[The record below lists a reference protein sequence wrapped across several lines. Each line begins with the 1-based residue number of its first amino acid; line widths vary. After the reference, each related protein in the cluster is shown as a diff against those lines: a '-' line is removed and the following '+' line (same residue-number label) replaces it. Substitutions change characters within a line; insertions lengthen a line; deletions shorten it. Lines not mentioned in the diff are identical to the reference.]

1 MTMEQPL
8 PEAVA
13 RLFPEGSEQQLEEQ
27 LRQAQRLEAVGQ
39 LAGGIAHDFRNLL
52 TAIRGYADLVRRNLG
67 PDDRN
72 RADLDQVVLAA
83 DRATELTGQ
92 LLAFSRRQVLQPR
105 IVDPAEVVM
114 GVAPMLRRLLGEH
127 IELVIHAAPDLE
139 RVRADP
145 SQLEQIIVN
154 LAVNARDAMPG
165 GGTLTIETAN
175 VDLDAEYSAVHADVV
190 PGPYLALI
198 VSDTGTGM
206 DASTSARVFEPFFT
220 TKAPGI
226 GTGMGLATVRG
237 IVQQSGGSIFVYSE
251 PGFGTSFKV
260 YLPRV
265 ADEAAPDPRTVPR
278 EPAPTGSETILL
290 VEDEEV
296 VRAYAMRILSE
307 LGYTVIEASTGTEA
321 LAMGATHTGAIDLL
335 VTDVVLPGPQ
345 GYQLGRQLRSLRP
358 GLRVLYISGF
368 TENSLVHHG
377 VADEAVA
384 FLQKPFSG
392 EALGWAARQA
402 LDRPA

>member
-1 MTMEQPL
+1 MVSPL
-8 PEAVA
+8 PERVS
-13 RLFPEGSEQQLEEQ
+13 RLPSEALDQERLEEQ

-67 PDDRN
+67 PDDPN

-92 LLAFSRRQVLQPR
+92 LLAFSRRQVPQPR
-105 IVDPAEVVM
+105 VVDAAEVVM

-127 IELVIHAAPDLE
+127 IQLVIRAAHDLE

-145 SQLEQIIVN
+145 SQLEQVIVN

-165 GGTLTIETAN
+165 GGTLTIETVN
-175 VDLDAEYSAVHADVV
+175 LDIDAKDAADHPDIV
-190 PGPYLALI
+190 PGRYVAL
-198 VSDTGTGM
+198 VVTDTGAGM
-206 DASTSARVFEPFFT
+206 DATTSARIFEPFFT

-226 GTGMGLATVRG
+226 GTGMGLATVHG
-237 IVQQSGGSIFVYSE
+237 IVEESGGSISVRSE
-251 PGFGTSFKV
+251 PGSGTSFRV
-260 YLPRV
+260 HLPSV
-265 ADEAAPDPRTVPR
+265 AGEADPDPRTGPG
-278 EPAPTGSETILL
+278 EPAPSGSETILL

-296 VRAYAMRILSE
+296 VRAYAARILSE

-321 LAMGATHTGAIDLL
+321 LEVGARHASAIDLL

-345 GYQLGRQLRSLRP
+345 GDELSRRLCALRP
-358 GLRVLYISGF
+358 GMRVLYISGF
-368 TENSLVHHG
+368 TESSEIHRR
-377 VADEAVA
+377 AIDESVA
-384 FLQKPFSG
+384 FLLKPFSG
-392 EALGWAARQA
+392 EALGWAARQV